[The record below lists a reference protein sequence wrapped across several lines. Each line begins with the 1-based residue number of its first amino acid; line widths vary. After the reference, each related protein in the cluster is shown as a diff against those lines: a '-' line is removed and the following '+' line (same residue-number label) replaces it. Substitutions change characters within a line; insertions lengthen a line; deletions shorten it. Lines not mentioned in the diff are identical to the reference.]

1 MDPIETLMN
10 EHRLIE
16 RGIDALLSFADE
28 VRRKRSDE
36 KEELGQFVTFIREFA
51 DGIHHGKEENIL
63 FATMVEAG
71 FPGDGGPIAVMLME
85 HAEGRGYVQALA
97 ELQLQDAAWSDEDRQ
112 ALADAAY
119 GYGDLLRQHIHKED
133 AILYPMAEQRLPP
146 HLMNRVAD
154 ECERFEASRAGSGE
168 ADRLHALADEIIA
181 RHATLTRGEPSPRAL
196 AGLGCHSPRRS
207 SSDPASA

>member
-28 VRRKRSDE
+28 VRRKSSDE
-36 KEELGQFVTFIREFA
+36 REELGKFVTFIREFA

-85 HAEGRGYVQALA
+85 HTEGRGYVQALA
-97 ELQLQDAAWSDEDRQ
+97 ELQLQDAPWTDEDRQ
-112 ALADAAY
+112 TLADAAY
-119 GYGDLLRQHIHKED
+119 GYGNLLRQHIHKED

-146 HLMNRVAD
+146 HFMNRVAD
-154 ECERFEASRAGSGE
+154 ECEKFEAYKASSGE
-168 ADRLHALADEIIA
+168 HDRLHRLADDLVA
-181 RHATLTRGEPSPRAL
+181 RHAPLTCSAPARPHPG
-196 AGLGCHSPRRS
+196 GCC
-207 SSDPASA
+207 

>member
-16 RGIDALLSFADE
+16 RAIDALLSFADE
-28 VRRKRSDE
+28 VRRKSSDE
-36 KEELGQFVTFIREFA
+36 REELGRFVTFIREFA
-51 DGIHHGKEENIL
+51 DGCHHGKEENIL

-85 HAEGRGYVQALA
+85 HTEGRGYVQALA
-97 ELQLQDAAWSDEDRQ
+97 ELQLQTTPWTAEDRQ
-112 ALADAAY
+112 RLADAAY

-146 HLMNRVAD
+146 HFLNRIAD
-154 ECERFEASRAGSGE
+154 ECEKFESYKAASGE
-168 ADRLHALADEIIA
+168 HDRLHHLADELIA
-181 RHATLTRGEPSPRAL
+181 RHATLTRNDPPRAF
-196 AGLGCHSPRRS
+196 AGGFGCH
-207 SSDPASA
+207 